1 MSAINLSRLRTQL
14 ELILPNLEDL
24 EQFLKELREIY
35 TFYADYTHPVGNPPS
50 GVFTLEEFNT
60 PVILNREVLLL
71 LNPACKE
78 TPDHMLALG
87 DRLWQ
92 EPQVEFRQL
101 AAQILGKLPESKAD
115 AVLARIRDWSEA
127 SPNLE
132 LLPFLHRQASAS
144 IRRNFPEKWLDLL
157 SEWDASAQPSLSRLA
172 IEGVLPLID
181 DRDYEN
187 LPAIFTFLTPLFI
200 QRGRSASMTCLPYLN
215 IWHDDQKQRRCISCK
230 KRSNYPAIQP
240 SHASSD
246 DRWRFLRLQIRNIL
260 KKYYEIML
268 NINLCRRLHHP
279 AARNPV
285 QGIDPLV

>member
-24 EQFLKELREIY
+24 EQFLKGLREIY

-78 TPDHMLALG
+78 TPDHMLALA

-101 AAQILGKLPESKAD
+101 AAQILGKLPEIKAD

-200 QRGRSASMTCLPYLN
+200 QPGSERQYDLLTVLEHLARRSEAETVHFL
-215 IWHDDQKQRRCISCK
+215 QK
-230 KRSNYPAIQP
+230 AVEL
-240 SHASSD
+240 SSD
-246 DRWRFLRLQIRNIL
+246 PTIARFIRRSLAFFTSTNQEYLKEILRN
-260 KKYYEIML
+260 
-268 NINLCRRLHHP
+268 H
-279 AARNPV
+279 A
-285 QGIDPLV
+285 